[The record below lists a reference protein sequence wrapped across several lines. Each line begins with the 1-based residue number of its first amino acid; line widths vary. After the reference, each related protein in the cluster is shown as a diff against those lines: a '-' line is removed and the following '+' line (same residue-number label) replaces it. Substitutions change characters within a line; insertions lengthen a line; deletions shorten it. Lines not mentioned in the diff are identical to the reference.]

1 MHLLYMRC
9 DSSISCLRLRL
20 AKCAAITCPASSL
33 KLVLSQAVPLYLSE
47 ISPAHARGTLN
58 IMFQMAT
65 TIGIWA
71 AQWINYGTK
80 DMHPHGWRLSVGLAI
95 VPGLIL
101 FLGSLIIPDTPNSL
115 VLRGKV
121 EQARRTLERV
131 RGTAAVDAEF
141 ADIVEAVENGQKVN
155 KFAIFQRKYRP
166 VLVSNNFCP
175 VFVWFAQLNFD
186 VARGAS
192 CPIALICIGPLNC
205 HSLSRVQCYLQLLL
219 MCSNLGLL
227 IMRY

>member
-1 MHLLYMRC
+1 MLHGCQCFLHVLN
-9 DSSISCLRLRL
+9 
-20 AKCAAITCPASSL
+20 AKFWL
-33 KLVLSQAVPLYLSE
+33 QAVPLYLSE

-71 AQWINYGTK
+71 AQWINYGTQH
-80 DMHPHGWRLSVGLAI
+80 MHPHGWRLSMGLAI

-115 VLRGKV
+115 VNRGKV

-141 ADIVEAVENGQKVN
+141 ADIVEAVENGKRVN
-155 KFAIFQRKYRP
+155 KFAIFQKKYRP
-166 VLVSNNFCP
+166 VLVRKLLFGMTIWSSRLLFNA
-175 VFVWFAQLNFD
+175 AQLLCLSCSAERVHLAMSHFSSICSWLLS
-186 VARGAS
+186 VGMHIQRVHAVMSLQYAGADIIF
-192 CPIALICIGPLNC
+192 CDCRL
-205 HSLSRVQCYLQLLL
+205 VQC
-219 MCSNLGLL
+219 
-227 IMRY
+227 